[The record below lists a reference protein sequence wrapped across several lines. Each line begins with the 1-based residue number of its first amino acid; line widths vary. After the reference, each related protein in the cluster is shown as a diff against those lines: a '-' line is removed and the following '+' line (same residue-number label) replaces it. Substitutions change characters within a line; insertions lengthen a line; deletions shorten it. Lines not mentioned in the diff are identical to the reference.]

1 MITFKIKDVFIP
13 EYGSHV
19 DKKVPLGDK
28 WREVNLFPST
38 SKQFWKLPVLETLAL

>member
-1 MITFKIKDVFIP
+1 MITFELKDVFIP

-28 WREVNLFPST
+28 LREVNLLFST
-38 SKQFWKLPVLETLAL
+38 SKQFWKLPVLETLTL